1 MYKQNDIY
9 DALNKGLTA
18 VQKNKLHNAHVAVA
32 GLGGIGS
39 NTAVW
44 LTRIGIGHLYLYD
57 FDKVELSNLNRQY
70 YFLSDIGIYKTT
82 AITKHLQ
89 QINPYTKLYP
99 KVVRLTQRNIP
110 LYLERANIICEALDK
125 AETKAMLVN
134 TILSLY
140 PEKTI
145 IAANGI
151 AGFGKAEQLVSK
163 HISKNL
169 YLCGDNKSDCQTMP
183 LCGARIAICAAQ
195 QALLTIRII
204 LGIED

>member
-9 DALNKGLTA
+9 TALNKGLTEA
-18 VQKNKLHNAHVAVA
+18 QKKKLRNAHVAVV

-70 YFLSDIGIYKTT
+70 YFLPDIGRYK
-82 AITKHLQ
+82 AEALTKHLQ
-89 QINPYTKLYP
+89 QINPYAKLYP
-99 KVVRLTQRNIP
+99 KVIRLTQKNIP
-110 LYLERANIICEALDK
+110 LYLESADIICEALDK
-125 AETKAMLVN
+125 AESKALLVN

-169 YLCGDNKSDCQTMP
+169 YLCGDNKSDCLTLP

-204 LGIED
+204 LGIEE

>member
-9 DALNKGLTA
+9 DALSKGLTA
-18 VQKNKLHNAHVAVA
+18 SQKKKLLNAHVAIT

-70 YFLSDIGIYKTT
+70 YFLTDIGRYKTEALT
-82 AITKHLQ
+82 NHLQ
-89 QINPYTKLYP
+89 QINPYIHLYP
-99 KVVRLTQRNIP
+99 KVVRLTQKNIP
-110 LYLERANIICEALDK
+110 LYLERTNIICEALDK

-140 PEKTI
+140 PGKTI

-169 YLCGDNKSDCQTMP
+169 YICGDNKSDSQTLP